1 MSEISYRLS
10 QPFGKY
16 GLGTVFS
23 NLSIVQDRDPSGQ
36 ARTPYTSI
44 QIKKILNAQP
54 INNQQLVM
62 HIGCYVQL
70 FDPKQSIADPI
81 DAAPSLE
88 DSLIS
93 IANLSAIAAPA
104 YVKEEFDIDDDS
116 YQGILGQLIRWTAV
130 PSSKFQFRVLAH
142 VDGTSPDR
150 INLAIGDGDVTLES
164 AETVDSFKCVPVTTD
179 PEQIRNIILSQNY
192 VTYEVD
198 EEKLENADQTALK
211 KLANELI
218 NSSVMSEYAAA
229 LTKDNQAGQ
238 TKTGEWIA
246 EEWLPDIAEFDG
258 GGFWFV
264 PDKH

>member
-23 NLSIVQDRDPSGQ
+23 NLSIVQDRDSSEQ

-62 HIGCYVQL
+62 HIGCNVQL

-93 IANLSAIAAPA
+93 IANLSAIAAPT

-142 VDGTSPDR
+142 VDGASPDR

-179 PEQIRNIILSQNY
+179 PEQIRKIILSQNY

-198 EEKLENADQTALK
+198 EEKLESADQTALK

-246 EEWLPDIAEFDG
+246 EEWLPDLAEFDG